1 MFIYI
6 DNDINKVYD
15 KSFLSN
21 LDQILNK
28 SFLINSLKILFKI
41 KLTVI

>member
-28 SFLINSLKILFKI
+28 SF
-41 KLTVI
+41 